1 MKKVVI
7 FGGAGSI
14 GLSLIKYLL
23 SEGKYEITIVDL
35 KNKETIKRLKRYKKR
50 VNIIYSDCFDR
61 GLIDFL
67 IKTHD
72 YVINLASC
80 ILPLANYKE
89 DLANKIEYGVTE
101 NIIKAITY
109 YNPNCTLIYGSSTSI
124 FENLDTY
131 YNKAKIKT
139 EKLVTSKCKNY
150 VIVRFPLVLCDL
162 TCEPFIYTV
171 KKDNLVSCITKE
183 DGAYAVCKILD
194 NLDKVNKK
202 EINLGNIECKYED
215 ILNNILK
222 YHGLSFNYILSRIF
236 LSKDMSFP
244 ILNDSKKYEKILG
257 YSSDSLDSY
266 FMRQKRRSRYRKINI
281 LLGKFILLIKKGR

>member
-1 MKKVVI
+1 MKKVVV

-23 SEGKYEITIVDL
+23 SEGKYEITVVDL

-162 TCEPFIYTV
+162 TSEPFVYTV
-171 KKDNLVSCITKE
+171 KKDDIVSCVTKE

-202 EINLGNIECKYED
+202 VINLGNIECKYED

-244 ILNDSKKYEKILG
+244 ILNDTKKYEKILQ

-266 FMRQKRRSRYRKINI
+266 FMRQKRRSRHRKINI

>member
-23 SEGKYEITIVDL
+23 SEGKYEITVVDL

-150 VIVRFPLVLCDL
+150 VIVRFPLVLCHL
-162 TCEPFIYTV
+162 FIQL
-171 KKDNLVSCITKE
+171 KKI
-183 DGAYAVCKILD
+183 I
-194 NLDKVNKK
+194 
-202 EINLGNIECKYED
+202 
-215 ILNNILK
+215 
-222 YHGLSFNYILSRIF
+222 
-236 LSKDMSFP
+236 
-244 ILNDSKKYEKILG
+244 
-257 YSSDSLDSY
+257 
-266 FMRQKRRSRYRKINI
+266 
-281 LLGKFILLIKKGR
+281 

>member
-1 MKKVVI
+1 MLQLFKSICASRFCWFLLFLSGIALEACGLYFQYELHLNPCVNCVYERAYFLGFVVAGFI
-7 FGGAGSI
+7 GAM
-14 GLSLIKYLL
+14 
-23 SEGKYEITIVDL
+23 
-35 KNKETIKRLKRYKKR
+35 
-50 VNIIYSDCFDR
+50 
-61 GLIDFL
+61 
-67 IKTHD
+67 
-72 YVINLASC
+72 A
-80 ILPLANYKE
+80 A
-89 DLANKIEYGVTE
+89 
-101 NIIKAITY
+101 
-109 YNPNCTLIYGSSTSI
+109 
-124 FENLDTY
+124 
-131 YNKAKIKT
+131 
-139 EKLVTSKCKNY
+139 NY

-222 YHGLSFNYILSRIF
+222 CHGLSFNYILSRIF

-244 ILNDSKKYEKILG
+244 ILNDSKKYEKILE

-266 FMRQKRRSRYRKINI
+266 FMRQKRRSRHRKINI

>member
-7 FGGAGSI
+7 FGGAGCI
-14 GLSLIKYLL
+14 GLPLIKYLL
-23 SEGKYEITIVDL
+23 SEGKYELTVVDL
-35 KNKETIKRLKRYKKR
+35 KNKEKINRLKKYKKR
-50 VNIIYSDCFDR
+50 VNIIYSDSFDR
-61 GLIDFL
+61 GLVEFL

-80 ILPLANYKE
+80 ISPLANYK
-89 DLANKIEYGVTE
+89 DGLANKIEYGVTE

-109 YNPNCTLIYGSSTSI
+109 YNPKCTIIYASSTSI
-124 FENLDTY
+124 FENVDTY

-150 VIVRFPLVLCDL
+150 VIVRFPLVLSDL
-162 TCEPFIYTV
+162 TIDPFIYTV
-171 KKDNLVSCITKE
+171 KNDDMVYSITKE
-183 DGAYAVCKILD
+183 DGAYALSKILD

-236 LSKDMSFP
+236 LNKDMSFP
-244 ILNDSKKYEKILG
+244 ILNDTKKYEKILE
-257 YSSDSLDSY
+257 YSSDSLESY
-266 FMRQKRRSRYRKINI
+266 FMRQKRRSKKRKFNI